1 MTNGEKIKAIF
12 PNAQIDEGM
21 LEMYVWL
28 DHEPAQFTKDWW
40 NAEYKEPT
48 TKNDLADDKTFYE
61 QIVEY
66 CNEHFLVLVEKDV
79 WEDAKKALTTKNDL
93 RVDSTPHFISFKEM
107 MDNLK
112 ITAED
117 IENAEDLEYS
127 IEPLIRPKND
137 LGVDYIDRNS
147 IKYYPGTGGYMY
159 ASKGEIDKLPSVTPQ
174 EPRKGHWVVQP
185 SNKEQGERDFIWWKC
200 SECGQVIFSETEKDR
215 KEFHAFCSRCGANME
230 SEESK

>member
-1 MTNGEKIKAIF
+1 MPDSCRNH
-12 PNAQIDEGM
+12 
-21 LEMYVWL
+21 VV
-28 DHEPAQFTKDWW
+28 
-40 NAEYKEPT
+40 KEST
-48 TKNDLADDKTFYE
+48 TKNY
-61 QIVEY
+61 
-66 CNEHFLVLVEKDV
+66 
-79 WEDAKKALTTKNDL
+79 
-93 RVDSTPHFISFKEM
+93 
-107 MDNLK
+107 
-112 ITAED
+112 
-117 IENAEDLEYS
+117 
-127 IEPLIRPKND
+127 